1 MIKIYEVMAFNLV
14 VKSLLLLPFVGDA
27 RWENHKKHNGLIP
40 IWIVLR
46 RF

>member
-27 RWENHKKHNGLIP
+27 R
-40 IWIVLR
+40 
-46 RF
+46 